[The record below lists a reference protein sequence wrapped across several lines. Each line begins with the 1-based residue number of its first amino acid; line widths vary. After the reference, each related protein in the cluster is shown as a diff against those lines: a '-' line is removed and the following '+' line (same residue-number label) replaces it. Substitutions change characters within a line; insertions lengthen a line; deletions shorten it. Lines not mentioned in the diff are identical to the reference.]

1 MDDSQ
6 LVEMTRASNQI
17 FGHKPKANARESFR
31 ATGPASASDVHTF
44 GGGQTNMRY
53 GAKMRHWVVIEDDE
67 GNFIQ
72 VADFSY
78 RVDSSD
84 LDDAHGAV
92 AVLPDIRTV
101 DGTTVKKL
109 SKGKYKVG
117 DKIFTTKD
125 PIAP

>member
-1 MDDSQ
+1 
-6 LVEMTRASNQI
+6 
-17 FGHKPKANARESFR
+17 
-31 ATGPASASDVHTF
+31 
-44 GGGQTNMRY
+44 MRY
-53 GAKMRHWVVIEDDE
+53 GAKMRHWVVIEDNE

-84 LDDAHGAV
+84 LDDAHETV
-92 AVLPDIRTV
+92 ASLPDIRTV

>member
-1 MDDSQ
+1 
-6 LVEMTRASNQI
+6 
-17 FGHKPKANARESFR
+17 
-31 ATGPASASDVHTF
+31 
-44 GGGQTNMRY
+44 MRY

-84 LDDAHGAV
+84 LDDAHGTV
-92 AVLPDIRTV
+92 ASLPDIRTV
-101 DGTTVKKL
+101 DGTTVKRL